1 MLSQVSKQA
10 SKYVRAC
17 AYLVDVC
24 ESRVI
29 EVVAD
34 GREEEGEEVEGTEE
48 AC

>member
-1 MLSQVSKQA
+1 MLSQVSTC
-10 SKYVRAC
+10 VR

-48 AC
+48 AR